1 MITENSSSNI
11 IEDSRDN
18 RELVDNNEAQNL
30 TGEEIEAMRRLE
42 DEFANYVRCIYRKK
56 NYQHFFFNV

>member
-1 MITENSSSNI
+1 MFANPENNSNNVI
-11 IEDSRDN
+11 DDSRDN

-42 DEFANYVRCIYRKK
+42 EDFNSVCVYIY
-56 NYQHFFFNV
+56 

>member
-1 MITENSSSNI
+1 MFAYSENNI
-11 IEDSRDN
+11 NNLIDDSRDN

-42 DEFANYVRCIYRKK
+42 DLNLCVYLECN
-56 NYQHFFFNV
+56 H